1 MARYRSQR
9 ARERAEYDPLD
20 PAKQHEPVE
29 AGTLVSKLVDGRVLA
44 GASDASR
51 ALVTWRRIAGRR
63 AAKHTVTAWL
73 KRPKTGDGLP
83 ELVVYLDGNALMADL
98 STNAELFVDRLAYA
112 GLEVSRV
119 SFRLSRKAG
128 QGWGGTG
135 AAAAA
140 GSNAA
145 GGGPGAGPDAP
156 AYAPGAADSDASAT
170 TAPTAFCI
178 DPSLGPVAP
187 APLTPLEEARVRAA
201 CEHLPE
207 QLRTVASEA
216 MRLSLQRQKSLNTR
230 EG

>member
-1 MARYRSQR
+1 MARYRSKR

-63 AAKHTVTAWL
+63 AAKHTVTVWL

-128 QGWGGTG
+128 QGWEDTG
-135 AAAAA
+135 APAAA
-140 GSNAA
+140 GPNGA
-145 GGGPGAGPDAP
+145 GGALGTPGAGAS
-156 AYAPGAADSDASAT
+156 ACAPGVSDSATPNAVPPT
-170 TAPTAFCI
+170 TAPTVPRI

-201 CEHLPE
+201 CEHLPV
-207 QLRTVASEA
+207 QLRTVAS
-216 MRLSLQRQKSLNTR
+216 
-230 EG
+230 